1 MKTHFQLKNQ
11 FVCLSLILIFTVS
24 IFAPTLSTEAA
35 DLAEIKKNIEEK
47 NSQLQ
52 TLNNEIKV
60 LDGQI
65 QQVSKEKQSLQT
77 AVKSLD
83 VSSSKISKEIKV
95 TENKISSTSLSIEQ
109 LEIEI
114 GKKTAE
120 IEGGKVAVAESLR
133 KIEHADNLSF
143 VEMVLANENLSTLWN
158 DIATLEQFQNGVR
171 VNVNNLENLKKEL
184 HAKRTAA
191 ADQKNNLIGLQSEL
205 GDQKKVID
213 GTKKEKSTLLNV
225 TQNKESAY
233 LKQLEE
239 KKRLA
244 AEFGRELANFEAEL
258 SILIDPTSY
267 PKAGK
272 GILSWPLE
280 SVFVTQ
286 YFGNTVFAQQT
297 AAYNGKGHNGI
308 DFRASRGTKIKAALG
323 GTVEGIGNTDAVLGC
338 YSYGKWILIRH
349 DNGLSTLYAHLDLIS
364 VGVGQ
369 RVETGEIIGY
379 SGNTGYSTGPHLHF
393 GVYASQGVKI
403 LKYETSINC
412 KNAIIPVA
420 DLRAYLDPM
429 IYL

>member
-1 MKTHFQLKNQ
+1 MRTYLQLKNQ
-11 FVCLSLILIFTVS
+11 FVCLSLALIFTVS

-47 NSQLQ
+47 NNQLQ

-191 ADQKNNLIGLQSEL
+191 ADQKNNLLGLQSEL

-213 GTKKEKSTLLNV
+213 GTKKEKSTLLSA
-225 TQNKESAY
+225 TQNKESTY

-286 YFGNTVFAQQT
+286 YFGNTAFAQQT

-308 DFRASRGTKIKAALG
+308 DFRASRGTKIKAALS

-364 VGVGQ
+364 VGAGQ